1 MTLLRRIVLEKRAL
15 ITLVGLILAVD
26 VLLYAFAVYPYS
38 NRVSRAETR
47 AVQAEAQLDLVRAN
61 YAAASQTSENKTNA
75 DSQLER
81 FYTEVLP
88 LDLAGA
94 RRISFPFLVK
104 LAEETNLVLEQRRS
118 VTEKA
123 RESLLAR
130 LQTTMVLAGAY
141 EDIRQ
146 FIYEIETASEFI
158 LIEEVSL
165 RQGDTSDEELVLT
178 LGVSTYYWVGPDAAS

>member
-47 AVQAEAQLDLVRAN
+47 AVQAEAQLGLVRAN
-61 YAAASQTSENKTNA
+61 YAAASQTSENKINA

-104 LAEETNLVLEQRRS
+104 LAEETNLLVLCL
-118 VTEKA
+118 VPT
-123 RESLLAR
+123 SLHALRTSCVANYR
-130 LQTTMVLAGAY
+130 TH
-141 EDIRQ
+141 
-146 FIYEIETASEFI
+146 FI
-158 LIEEVSL
+158 LINNGTMLSSSL
-165 RQGDTSDEELVLT
+165 G
-178 LGVSTYYWVGPDAAS
+178 